1 VVGEGRDWKK
11 ECSST
16 PEVEE
21 GDELVLVIDQEGG
34 EARWVG

>member
-1 VVGEGRDWKK
+1 MVGEGRDWNK

-16 PEVEE
+16 PVVDE